1 MAEIA
6 LAGNPNTGK
15 TTLFNVLTGLS
26 AHVGNYPGITV
37 DRRSGTRVVAGKIW
51 NVHDLPGT
59 YSLVAASPE
68 EQIAHHVLTGRYG
81 DPRFDVVIVVIDPL
95 NLARNL
101 LLLLQVAELGLPVV
115 AALNMMD
122 AAEEAGL
129 ALEVDDLHHALG
141 CPVVPMVARRGDG
154 LAALEA
160 AVVSVLAD
168 PSRGRVRATEW
179 PPIVDRAVAAV
190 QSVPEVAE
198 RAPRHDDALWW
209 VASRPVVLN
218 DERRGLGDEVAEAL
232 RAANVDVVQ
241 ARRALVHARYAWL
254 DALVESVSTRRPRPP
269 SWTERIDALA
279 LHPLLGSLIF
289 LAVMGVLFQAVFAWS
304 DPAINA
310 IDASASAAATW
321 LGGLLPAGFLRDVLV
336 DGVLAGVAGTL
347 VFVPQITVLFLGI
360 SLLEDT
366 GYLART
372 AFLIDRVM
380 RMAGLPGKSFVPLLS
395 SFACNVPGIMAAR
408 TINSP
413 ADRMVTMLIA
423 PLMTCSAR
431 LPVYAVVIA
440 AVFSGSAPVLG
451 FLSLGGLLLTAMYL
465 LGMVLA
471 LLAAFVMRRT
481 LFKGES
487 APLLLEMPPYR
498 LPRVGNVSRVV
509 WRRVRHF
516 LTETGSI
523 IVALTVILWALMTFP
538 QTTLP
543 LVERAPLEAAIQ
555 AETVGSTAHKQAT
568 AALDHRVQRDQLE
581 RSVAGRMGKAIEPL
595 IAPLG
600 FDWRIGIGLIGS
612 FAAREVLIPVMGQ
625 VYGRG
630 AKVEDEDELSAAV
643 SDSLVRFSGMTPL
656 VGLSLMVF
664 FAVAMQCM
672 STVAVLQRE
681 TRSWRWPIFS
691 ILYLNGLAYMLS
703 LLVYQ
708 GGRALGYA

>member
-15 TTLFNVLTGLS
+15 TTLFNVLTGLN

-37 DRRSGTRVVAGKIW
+37 DRRSGTRDVSGEIW
-51 NVHDLPGT
+51 NIHDLPGT
-59 YSLVAASPE
+59 YSLVATSPE

-81 DPRFDVVIVVIDPL
+81 DRPFDAVVVVIDPL

-101 LLLLQVAELGLPVV
+101 FLLLQVAELGLPVV

-160 AVVSVLAD
+160 AVTSVLAD
-168 PSRGRVRATEW
+168 PSRGKVRSTTWSPLIE
-179 PPIVDRAVAAV
+179 RAVAAV
-190 QSVPEVAE
+190 QSVPEVKR
-198 RAPRHDDALWW
+198 RAPDFGHALWW
-209 VASRPVVLN
+209 VATRPAVLN
-218 DERRGLGDEVAEAL
+218 DERKGLGDEIATAL
-232 RAANVDVVQ
+232 TDAGVDVVA
-241 ARRALVHARYAWL
+241 ARRELVHARYAWL
-254 DALVESVSTRRPRPP
+254 DPLVKRVSVRRPRPP
-269 SWTERIDALA
+269 NRTERFDRVA
-279 LHPLLGSLIF
+279 LHPVAGTMLF

-304 DPAINA
+304 DPAIDA
-310 IDASASAAATW
+310 IDAGSSAVADW
-321 LGGLLPAGFLRDVLV
+321 IGGMLPVGLLRDVIV

-372 AFLIDRVM
+372 AYLIDRVM
-380 RMAGLPGKSFVPLLS
+380 RLAGLPGKSFVPLLS

-408 TINSP
+408 TISSP
-413 ADRMVTMLIA
+413 TDRMVTMLIA

-451 FLSLGGLLLTAMYL
+451 FLSLGGLILTGLYL
-465 LGMVLA
+465 LGVLLA
-471 LLAAFVMRRT
+471 LLAAFVLRRT
-481 LFKGES
+481 LFQGES

-498 LPRVGNVSRVV
+498 RPRMANVGRVV
-509 WRRVRHF
+509 WRRLRHF
-516 LTETGSI
+516 LVETGSV
-523 IVALTVILWALMTFP
+523 IVALTVVLWALMTFP
-538 QTTLP
+538 QSTMP
-543 LVERAPLEAAIQ
+543 EAQRAPLVAAVAQ
-555 AETVGSTAHKQAT
+555 AAPNTPAKDTAQKQLLHAE
-568 AALDHRVQRDQLE
+568 QRYQLE
-581 RSVAGRMGKAIEPL
+581 HSVAGHLGKAIEPL
-595 IAPLG
+595 IQPLG

-630 AKVEDEDELSAAV
+630 AEVDDEDELNASV
-643 SDSLVRFSGMTPL
+643 SESLVRFSGMTPL
-656 VGLSLMVF
+656 VGLSLMIF
-664 FAVAMQCM
+664 FAVAMQCL

-681 TRSWRWPIFS
+681 TRSLKWPIFS
-691 ILYLNGLAYMLS
+691 IIYLNTLAYVLS

-708 GGRALGYA
+708 GGSALGFS